1 MGISG
6 ISGSTSYDEWALIQA
21 QKEKD
26 QKSAE
31 QSGTVGTAQVTAAAN
46 TDQSLSESQK
56 VLNVTNTDTVE
67 ISSEG
72 RAYQQSLQAAT
83 SSVASAATSETS
95 EAEASEQSLEAAQE
109 AAELSTASETSEAEA
124 SQQSLAAGGGSK
136 PSSAATSETSED
148 SSYTDLTTLTEDEI
162 EDLVDEGTITEA
174 EANAELARRAALE
187 QKEKASTDETAET
200 AQTAKTEETDETDE
214 TVASE
219 ESTESI
225 DEEE

>member
-6 ISGSTSYDEWALIQA
+6 ISGSTSYDEWALIQQ

-31 QSGTVGTAQVTAAAN
+31 QSGTVGTAQVTATAN
-46 TDQSLSESQK
+46 TDQSLSETQK
-56 VLNVTNTDTVE
+56 VLNITNTDTVE

-72 RAYQQSLQAAT
+72 KAYQQSLQAAS

-95 EAEASEQSLEAAQE
+95 EAEASEQSLQAAQE
-109 AAELSTASETSEAEA
+109 AAELATASETSEAEA
-124 SQQSLAAGGGSK
+124 SQQSLSAAGGGQK
-136 PSSAATSETSED
+136 PSSTETSETSDD

-162 EDLVDEGTITEA
+162 ENLVDEGTITEA

-187 QKEKASTDETAET
+187 QEEKTS
-200 AQTAKTEETDETDE
+200 TDETDE
-214 TVASE
+214 TAASE